1 MSRGKIGPC
10 YDEAKGN
17 GFMSITLT
25 PNQQRVIEEAIDAG
39 LVGSVDEFIETAV
52 KALPYPDTVPSPN
65 ETATGMVEENGLL
78 VYRTG
83 NPLPAQVVDE
93 AIRRSR
99 EDASRTPS
107 FPDPNELP
115 FDEWMR
121 RFTGWVTSHVG
132 NTVVLPDEAMERESI
147 YGDHGR

>member
-1 MSRGKIGPC
+1 
-10 YDEAKGN
+10 
-17 GFMSITLT
+17 MSITLT

-52 KALPYPDTVPSPN
+52 KALPHPDLVPALG

-83 NPLPAQVVDE
+83 NPLPVRVVDE

-99 EDASRTPS
+99 EERS
-107 FPDPNELP
+107 L
-115 FDEWMR
+115 
-121 RFTGWVTSHVG
+121 HLLG
-132 NTVVLPDEAMERESI
+132 NLS
-147 YGDHGR
+147 